1 MPAMHT
7 LPVELTIYAVAEWHA
22 HFQAWLA
29 EGDAD
34 GQALNIDASAVSELD
49 AAGVQLL
56 TALANAL
63 ARRDRPLLLERPS
76 DTLTSV
82 CTQLG
87 ASFLLTP
94 QPEAA

>member
-1 MPAMHT
+1 MQPTHT
-7 LPVELTIYAVAEWHA
+7 LPVELTIYAVAEWHV

-34 GQALNIDASAVSELD
+34 GQALIVDASPVSELD

-76 DTLTSV
+76 DTLEGV
-82 CTQLG
+82 CTKMG

-94 QPEAA
+94 TKEAA